1 MTDVTTPPKW
11 IDTAPLSLLML
22 IAFVA
27 MFAQDVLE
35 TVMVVLESNHHP
47 YWAGVFDMAGTLATL
62 ASSGVALMSIIQS
75 GFFSRRSIH
84 LVCAV
89 LAADFTGTTT
99 GVFIAD
105 ALIHH

>member
-1 MTDVTTPPKW
+1 MIEAPPKW
-11 IDTAPLSLLML
+11 IDAQPLWLLMV

-35 TVMVVLESNHHP
+35 TVMVVLESNHHA

-75 GFFSRRSIH
+75 GFMSRRSLH
-84 LVCAV
+84 LIAAV
-89 LAADFTGTTT
+89 LAADFLGTTT

-105 ALIHH
+105 AIVHH